1 MATAKEL
8 RELGINDLQAKAS
21 ELRDSLF
28 QLQLQRRTGSLQ
40 SPEAR
45 TAARRDLARVLMV
58 LGEKNKAQQA

>member
-21 ELRDSLF
+21 ELRESLF

-40 SPEAR
+40 SPESR

-58 LGEKNKAQQA
+58 LGEKNKAEQA